1 MAERDEII
9 SIAKTA
15 VEQYVKNAEGDVTKG
30 SITEEE
36 LLKELN
42 KYIRTIEKTVSDQ
55 AKRTIQENSKRNQL
69 IEKLQGNVIKKLE
82 EQGVISKPSFWQKIG
97 LTTSNKDDLATQYR
111 ARQMAG
117 GIESIMEGRFASG
130 LRQLASTVPQIANFM
145 GGPYYLAL
153 QTVVSG
159 LLKLDSALSKATKT
173 ATSMTGGIYSERLGG
188 LEQRFSNMSFVAR
201 TRADLHDIGM
211 GSEYNNIVSALTKG
225 YGYGTYQGRQKDFI
239 TSMAY
244 AQKGLSSLGISADTS
259 NSLLSNLRLLEGKDT
274 TGIYAQLK
282 RFLDRSLGNKELGLK
297 PMSYLSPE
305 EAMKQTM
312 TLFDQTKNL
321 GLNFE
326 WANRAVAKFE
336 EQLKRGT
343 MSLSDF
349 AAVNRS
355 LQSGGISKNAGLG
368 ALITDYAARTGI
380 NLPSE
385 FLNSNAIGQG
395 FALSHP
401 NLIKNRNILNAYQ
414 GQLSEMVQQMG
425 GSNRYEQ
432 AGALQLI
439 LQSRGINVSAEAALK
454 AINKDGTVDLE
465 RAEIIGKAANE
476 KRQKQQQ
483 QAEEYENAV
492 KDYYTGSE
500 GYAAKMMNWV
510 KGIHDKVVGTP
521 NETAVQAAKIIDEAK
536 PGMAKKL
543 INLSLNVGQPNM
555 IEEA

>member
-9 SIAKTA
+9 NIAKTA
-15 VEQYVKNAEGDVTKG
+15 VEQYVKSAEGDVTKG

-42 KYIRTIEKTVSDQ
+42 KYIKTIEKTVSDQ

-82 EQGVISKPSFWQKIG
+82 EQGAISKPSFWQKIG
-97 LTTSNKDDLATQYR
+97 LTTPSKDDLATQYR

-117 GIESIMEGRFASG
+117 GIESIMEGRFSSG

-153 QTVVSG
+153 QTVVGG

-188 LEQRFSNMSFVAR
+188 LEQRFANMSFVAR

-211 GSEYNNIVSALTKG
+211 GSEYDNIVSALTKG
-225 YGYGTYQGRQKDFI
+225 YGYGTYQGQQRDFI

-244 AQKGLSSLGISADTS
+244 AQKGLGSLGISADTS

-274 TGIYAQLK
+274 TGVYAQLK

-297 PMSYLSPE
+297 SMSYLSPE
-305 EAMKQTM
+305 EAIKQTM

-326 WANRAVAKFE
+326 WANRAVVKFE

-368 ALITDYAARTGI
+368 ALITDYANRTGI

-414 GQLSEMVQQMG
+414 GQLSEMVQQIG
-425 GSNRYEQ
+425 GSNRYDQ

-454 AINKDGTVDLE
+454 AINRDGTVDLE
-465 RAEIIGKAANE
+465 RAEIIGKAASE
-476 KRQKQQQ
+476 KRQKEQE
-483 QAEEYENAV
+483 QAEKYEAAV

-500 GYAAKMMNWV
+500 GYATKMMDWV

-521 NETAVQAAKIIDEAK
+521 NETAVQATKTIYEAK

-543 INLSLNVGQPNM
+543 INLSLSVGQPNM